1 MHLILCAM
9 LCVCD
14 LILHLLL
21 ILLHNVG
28 ITAEFLYWIM
38 WEAVRRLEEIGL
50 KVAKMCFVYNY
61 YLIT

>member
-1 MHLILCAM
+1 MHLVLCAM

-50 KVAKMCFVYNY
+50 KVAKMYVSCT
-61 YLIT
+61 III

>member
-1 MHLILCAM
+1 MHSILCAM

-14 LILHLLL
+14 LILHL
-21 ILLHNVG
+21 LLHNVG

-50 KVAKMCFVYNY
+50 KVAKMYVS
-61 YLIT
+61 